1 MRKIMFNDRYGLT
14 ELVLKGVK
22 TMTRRIES
30 GIRIHG
36 NPAKKIVESALEM
49 HKSSNADRSKISI
62 GEEVTIEICTRY
74 RIGELVAVAQSYH
87 CIFLSEN
94 LHPEVGSKV
103 WEQIESKH
111 PGSNNKMFVDAGLMP
126 HRIRIK
132 DIKIER
138 LQDITDG
145 DCVKEGII
153 KVLDSFYYFEDGENG
168 CYFDTPREAFAA
180 LIDKTSGKGTW
191 DSNPWVVV
199 YEFEKED
206 CYGGKGKEELREG
219 MDG

>member
-1 MRKIMFNDRYGLT
+1 MFNDRHGLT
-14 ELVLKGVK
+14 DLVLEGVK

-49 HKSSNADRSKISI
+49 HKSINADKSRISF
-62 GEEVTIEICTRY
+62 GEDIHVEICTRY
-74 RIGELVAVAQSYH
+74 RIGELVAVSQSYNG
-87 CIFLSEN
+87 IFLSGN
-94 LHPEVGSKV
+94 LLPEVVKKV
-103 WEQIESKH
+103 WELIEARH
-111 PGSNNKMFVDAGLMP
+111 PGRDNKMFVNASLMP

-145 DCVKEGII
+145 DCVKEGIV
-153 KVLDSFYYFEDGENG
+153 KVLDSFYYFVDGENG

-191 DSNPWVVV
+191 NSNPWVVV
-199 YEFEKED
+199 YEFGKED

>member
-1 MRKIMFNDRYGLT
+1 MFNDRHGLT
-14 ELVLKGVK
+14 DLVLEGVK

-49 HKSSNADRSKISI
+49 HKSINADKSRISF
-62 GEEVTIEICTRY
+62 GEDIHVEICTRY
-74 RIGELVAVAQSYH
+74 RIGELVAVSQSYNE
-87 CIFLSEN
+87 IFLSGN
-94 LHPEVGSKV
+94 LLPEVVKKV
-103 WEQIESKH
+103 WELIEARH
-111 PGSNNKMFVDAGLMP
+111 PGRDNKMFVNASLMP

-145 DCVKEGII
+145 DCVKEGIV
-153 KVLDSFYYFEDGENG
+153 KVLDSFYYFVDGENG

-191 DSNPWVVV
+191 NSNPWVVV
-199 YEFEKED
+199 YEFGKED

>member
-1 MRKIMFNDRYGLT
+1 MFNDRCGLT

-30 GIRIHG
+30 GVRIHG
-36 NPAKKIVESALEM
+36 NPACELVHSVLET
-49 HKSSNADRSKISI
+49 HKSCNADRSKISI
-62 GEEVTIEICTRY
+62 GEDIQIEICTRY

-87 CIFLSEN
+87 GIFLSEN

-126 HRIRIK
+126 YGVRIK

-199 YEFEKED
+199 YEFGKED